1 MAEENSSPRSHERGA
16 AERKRNKC
24 RTLDPWAELLS
35 LNGLPVNV
43 ASFQSIGLVRLILQL
58 RGQDDKLKAWATA
71 QSMKSVVFFFFLQ
84 AQNVQITVIRE
95 DQARMIQCEVP
106 FERDFNFFPSASRLS
121 SQLSLLFL
129 C

>member
-1 MAEENSSPRSHERGA
+1 M
-16 AERKRNKC
+16 
-24 RTLDPWAELLS
+24 
-35 LNGLPVNV
+35 
-43 ASFQSIGLVRLILQL
+43 QL
-58 RGQDDKLKAWATA
+58 HGQDDKLKAWATA
-71 QSMKSVVFFFFLQ
+71 QSMKSVLFCFLQ

-106 FERDFNFFPSASRLS
+106 FERDVNFFPSASRLS